1 MKIPRILITA
11 PSSGGGKTMLT
22 CGILQALLNRGY
34 YPAAFK
40 CGPDYIDPMFHK
52 RVLGVD
58 SYNLDTFLCGKDGVK
73 NVLKQHG
80 NQSDIAVMEG
90 VMGYYD
96 GLAGISTDASAYD
109 VADVTE
115 TPAILLVDCKGLS
128 VSVLPV
134 IEGFLGYKKNS
145 RIGGVIL
152 NRLSP
157 MMYGRMKKMIEEQ
170 MSITVFGYLPV
181 MKDVTFESRYL
192 GLKLPNEV
200 EKIKE
205 QIQSLGKQVEKSI
218 DLEGLIKLAE
228 SAPEVKV
235 DVSLK
240 NETDGDCLDS
250 YSAGRKNPDLAYEK
264 IKIGIAQDEAFCF
277 IYRDNKELLERMGA
291 ELVPFSPLRDE
302 KLPKNISGIL
312 LYGGYPELYAEKL
325 SANQAMRVEIKQK
338 LEKGLPCMAECG
350 GFMYL
355 MEEMEGSD
363 GKNYPMVGS
372 IKGASY
378 QTHSLKRFGYITLSG
393 GTVFEKN
400 VGDIPAH
407 EFHYYDAEECG
418 HAFTAKKP
426 LSERH
431 WKCMIST
438 ETLFAGYPHLYYQ
451 GNPKIAEA
459 FLEACKK
466 EKNKGGITE
475 DHK

>member
-22 CGILQALLNRGY
+22 CGLLQAFLNRGCRS
-34 YPAAFK
+34 AAFK

-291 ELVPFSPLRDE
+291 ELIPFSPLRDD
-302 KLPKNISGIL
+302 KLPENISGIL

-325 SANQAMRVEIKQK
+325 SANQSMRADIKQK
-338 LEKGLPCMAECG
+338 LKEGLPCMAECG

-355 MEEMEGSD
+355 MEEMESGD
-363 GKNYPMVGS
+363 GRNYPMVG
-372 IKGASY
+372 IVKGSSY
-378 QTHSLKRFGYITLSG
+378 QTGSLKRFGYVTLSG
-393 GTVFEKN
+393 GTVFGKN
-400 VGDIPAH
+400 VGEIPAH
-407 EFHYYDAEECG
+407 EFHYYDAKECG

-431 WKCMIST
+431 WECMIST
-438 ETLFAGYPHLYYQ
+438 ETLFAGYPHFHYQ
-451 GNPKIAEA
+451 GNPKLAEA
-459 FLEACKK
+459 FLEACQKI
-466 EKNKGGITE
+466 N
-475 DHK
+475 

>member
-22 CGILQALLNRGY
+22 CGLLQAFLNRGCRS
-34 YPAAFK
+34 AAFK

-58 SYNLDTFLCGKDGVK
+58 SYNLDIFMCGKSGVK
-73 NVLKQHG
+73 KVLSRHG
-80 NQSDIAVMEG
+80 NTCDLAVIEG

-134 IEGFLGYKKNS
+134 IEGFLHYKENS
-145 RIGGVIL
+145 HIKGVIL

-157 MMYGRMKKMIEEQ
+157 MMYGRMKQMIEEQ
-170 MSITVFGYLPV
+170 TGVAVYGYLPV
-181 MKDVTFESRYL
+181 MKDITFESRYL
-192 GLKLPNEV
+192 GLKLPDEV
-200 EKIKE
+200 EKIRE
-205 QIQSLGKQVEKSI
+205 QMQSLGKQVEKSI
-218 DLEGLIKLAE
+218 DIEGLVKLAE

-235 DVSLK
+235 DTALGVKS
-240 NETDGDCLDS
+240 D
-250 YSAGRKNPDLAYEK
+250 AEK

-277 IYRDNKELLERMGA
+277 IYQDNKELLERMGA
-291 ELVPFSPLRDE
+291 ELIPFSPLRDD
-302 KLPKNISGIL
+302 KLPENISGIL

-325 SANQAMRVEIKQK
+325 SANQSMRADIKQK
-338 LEKGLPCMAECG
+338 LKEGLPCMAECG

-355 MEEMEGSD
+355 MEEMESGD
-363 GKNYPMVGS
+363 GRNYPMVG
-372 IKGASY
+372 IVKGSSY
-378 QTHSLKRFGYITLSG
+378 QTGSLKRFGYVTLSG
-393 GTVFEKN
+393 GTVFGKN
-400 VGDIPAH
+400 VGEIPAH
-407 EFHYYDAEECG
+407 EFHYYDAKECG

-431 WKCMIST
+431 WECMIST
-438 ETLFAGYPHLYYQ
+438 ETLFAGYPHFHYQ
-451 GNPKIAEA
+451 GNPKLAEA
-459 FLEACKK
+459 FLEACQKI
-466 EKNKGGITE
+466 N
-475 DHK
+475 